1 LTALVLQGA
10 GGIFCGQLHFLML
23 RHLLLD
29 MNAHINLDLGVK
41 TAQNAKKAASRLE
54 LAGR

>member
-1 LTALVLQGA
+1 
-10 GGIFCGQLHFLML
+10 ML